1 MNNDQCA
8 NIQIR
13 KEITEF
19 LELQIN
25 GQHCNKCKSRFT
37 EVQLSDD
44 AKQILKVIEHAI
56 YFGDQTHALDDLNRI
71 ETQRVLAML
80 MLDVSVIEKNLV
92 YYILLIVANN
102 QDQTKFDLYERT
114 YRRMLAMQ
122 GRSSVSPICPKDT
135 PSAYIDSKHKVSN

>member
-1 MNNDQCA
+1 MNNDQCT

-44 AKQILKVIEHAI
+44 AKQILKVIQNAI
-56 YFGDQTHALDDLNRI
+56 YFGDETHALDDLNRI

-80 MLDVSVIEKNLV
+80 MLNVSVVEQNLV
-92 YYILLIVANN
+92 YYIFLIVANN
-102 QDQTKFDLYERT
+102 KDQTKFDLYERT
-114 YRRMLAMQ
+114 YSRMLAIQ
-122 GRSSVSPICPKDT
+122 ARRNVSPMCLKAS
-135 PSAYIDSKHKVSN
+135 PSAYIDSKHKVSI